1 MLSRFAAVG
10 GGRRRGLRL
19 GHQRTR
25 PRPRPGLGFSPTSTA
40 TLYRYDPETGTGT
53 VVCLGPC
60 TDTRKPLLTEPGAVL
75 ALPPG
80 IGALSTVAR
89 PHGSGDQVTYDGS
102 PLYTFTGDAQ
112 PAETNG
118 VTRNWHVITGRGVPG
133 QGRQTCRRG
142 KSAPEQVGGE
152 QTAPPPRGTSR
163 SYSLRA
169 TRCHEPWAR
178 ARYSASK
185 CC

>member
-1 MLSRFAAVG
+1 MRALLTPILAAAAVVACPG
-10 GGRRRGLRL
+10 AAPEPPPLTVMTADSETMGRVLTDL
-19 GHQRTR
+19 DGH
-25 PRPRPGLGFSPTSTA
+25 

-80 IGALSTVAR
+80 IAGALSTVAR
-89 PHGSGDQVTYDGS
+89 PDGRGDQVTYDGS

-118 VTRNWHVITGRGVPG
+118 VTRNWHVITPPARV
-133 QGRQTCRRG
+133 RQ
-142 KSAPEQVGGE
+142 
-152 QTAPPPRGTSR
+152 
-163 SYSLRA
+163 
-169 TRCHEPWAR
+169 AR
-178 ARYSASK
+178 AGRPVAGARAHPSR
-185 CC
+185 